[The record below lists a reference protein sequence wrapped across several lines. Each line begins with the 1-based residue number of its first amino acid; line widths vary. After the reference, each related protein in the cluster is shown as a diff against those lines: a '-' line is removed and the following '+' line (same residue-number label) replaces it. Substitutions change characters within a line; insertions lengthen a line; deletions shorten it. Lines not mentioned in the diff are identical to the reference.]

1 MAINDNCP
9 ELPDP
14 DPAMFIR
21 LTADECDIL
30 RAYITAGWYVQGAAT
45 PHEVHA
51 WWETSTVLDDI
62 HTAWKFAFETERRRR
77 DTECRARTLAPQRA
91 RLYARMRELGITERA
106 EALVKS
112 SSDLT

>member
-30 RAYITAGWYVQGAAT
+30 RAHITAGWYVQGAVT

-51 WWETSTVLDDI
+51 WWEISSVLDDI
-62 HTAWKFAFETERRRR
+62 HTAWKLAFETERRRR
-77 DTECRARTLAPQRA
+77 DTEWRARFITAGAVREVLA
-91 RLYARMRELGITERA
+91 
-106 EALVKS
+106 
-112 SSDLT
+112 